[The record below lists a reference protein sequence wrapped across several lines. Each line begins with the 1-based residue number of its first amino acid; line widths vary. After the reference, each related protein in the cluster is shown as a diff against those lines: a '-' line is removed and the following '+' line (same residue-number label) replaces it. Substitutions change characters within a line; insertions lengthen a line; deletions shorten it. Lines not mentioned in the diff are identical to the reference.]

1 MTESTGGSRDQGRE
15 LEKMKGNLI
24 VGQSGGPTA
33 VINSSLAGV
42 IKAARKAGIKRV
54 YGMHYGIEGFLQE
67 DIIDL
72 DEYFTTSHDL
82 SMLKRTPSAFLG
94 TCRYKLP
101 AVEGH
106 EDVYE
111 KIFEILDK
119 YNIEFFLYN
128 GGNDSM
134 DTIKMLS
141 DYAAAHGKKQKFM
154 GIPKTIDNDLP
165 MTDPCPR
172 YGSSAKYI
180 ATSMKEIIRDNESY
194 GVSKPT
200 ICIVEIMGRH
210 AGWLT
215 ATAALSKDVDCSGP
229 DLIYLPEVPFDINS
243 FVDKIRELA
252 KVKKSVVVAVS
263 EGLKTADGKFVCE
276 LGTVNDHVDAFGH
289 KQLAGTA
296 AYLANVVTQETG
308 LKSRYIEFSS
318 LQRCAAHLASRT
330 DADEAYNV
338 GFLAAKA
345 AFEGHS
351 GMMIAIEVKSRE
363 PYIVEYDMYDIH
375 GIANVER
382 KVPKNWITNGGTFV
396 SDEYLDYVRPLIMG
410 SLQPYTAAGVPIHM
424 TLAKKKKRSSK

>member
-1 MTESTGGSRDQGRE
+1 MA
-15 LEKMKGNLI
+15 MKGNLI

-42 IKAARKAGIKRV
+42 IKASWKAGIRRI
-54 YGMHYGIEGFLQE
+54 YGMHYGIEGLLQE
-67 DIIDL
+67 DIVDIED
-72 DEYFTTSHDL
+72 YITSSQDL
-82 SMLKRTPSAFLG
+82 SLLKRTPSAFLG

-101 AVEGH
+101 PVEGH

-111 KIFEILDK
+111 KIFDILDK
-119 YNIEFFLYN
+119 KNIEFFLYN

-141 DYAAAHGKKQKFM
+141 DYALAHNKKQKFM

-165 MTDPCPR
+165 MTDHCPG

-215 ATAALSKDVDCSGP
+215 AAAALSRDIDCSGP
-229 DLIYLPEVPFDINS
+229 DLIYLPEVTFDIDD
-243 FVDKIRELA
+243 FIKRIKDLA
-252 KVKKSVVVAVS
+252 KNKKSIVVAVS

-289 KQLAGTA
+289 KQLSGTA
-296 AYLANVVTQETG
+296 AYLASRVTQETG

-318 LQRCAAHLASRT
+318 LQRCAAHVSSRV

-338 GFLAAKA
+338 GFLAAQA
-345 AFEGHS
+345 AFDGKS
-351 GMMIAIEVKSRE
+351 GMMITIKVDSRE
-363 PYIVEYDMYDIH
+363 PYVETYSMFDIH
-375 GIANVER
+375 EVANVER
-382 KVPKNWITNGGTFV
+382 KVPKSWIINDGTYV
-396 SDEYLDYVRPLIMG
+396 SDDYLAYARPFIIG
-410 SLQPYTAAGVPIHM
+410 SVAPYTAGGLPMHLTM
-424 TLAKKKKRSSK
+424 KKKRK